1 MKRRNVLAAV
11 FLACVVAIGLLA
23 VGCGNKTAPPASTA
37 PVIPPDM
44 PSTAPAGQSKVTVF
58 LMKGETVFQVS
69 REAAPGGAQ
78 QALSELLKGPTEAEK
93 QQGLSTAIPG
103 GTRLN
108 RYAVENGKAKADF
121 SGELKNYGGGSA
133 RVQAIINQIDNTV
146 LSNDPTVKS
155 VEITVDGVGADEAL
169 QP

>member
-11 FLACVVAIGLLA
+11 VLASVVAIGFLA
-23 VGCGNKTAPPASTA
+23 AGCGNKTASPSSTV
-37 PVIPPDM
+37 PVISPDM
-44 PSTAPAGQSKVTVF
+44 PSTAPVGQLTVLVF
-58 LMKGETVFQVS
+58 LIKGETVFQVS
-69 REAAPGGAQ
+69 REAASSGAQ
-78 QALSELLKGPTEAEK
+78 QALNELLKGPTEAEK

-108 RYAVENGKAKADF
+108 RYAVENGKANADF

-133 RVQAIINQIDNTV
+133 MVQAIINQIDNTV

-155 VEITVDGVGADEAL
+155 VEITVDGVSADEAL